1 MKSRVSSL
9 FTTPVRRTY
18 VRGEMNLRHQN
29 AGISE
34 LSPEQP
40 RPADRRDG
48 HAAGLGAV
56 CRLKNVII
64 IALATQ
70 ALGCAGPAVKRDLS
84 AIPVGQVGFDD
95 LCGLQE
101 YFDEIALKMVAP
113 PDLVD
118 GADIEQV
125 SRSATARGGRA
136 RYAFQ
141 TPVQLATV
149 RRVLDQNWKNLPAK
163 LNSARRIDLAVNWSE
178 RAGLQRVAN
187 DSKPELFVEGVATPL
202 PYHVCLSELLFG
214 EPLYRQ
220 RRTLLGLPPT
230 PPPANPPLALPP
242 PPSPIPAPDAGAAA
256 PAPVSSPPAASPTP
270 AH

>member
-1 MKSRVSSL
+1 
-9 FTTPVRRTY
+9 
-18 VRGEMNLRHQN
+18 MNLHHEN
-29 AGISE
+29 A
-34 LSPEQP
+34 
-40 RPADRRDG
+40 
-48 HAAGLGAV
+48 AAIGPGAL
-56 CRLKNVII
+56 CRLKNVIA
-64 IALATQ
+64 IALGSL

-113 PDLVD
+113 PDLVE
-118 GADIEQV
+118 GADIEHV
-125 SRSATARGGRA
+125 AKSTTARGGRS

-149 RRVLDQNWKNLPAK
+149 RRVLDENWKNLPPKLASAK
-163 LNSARRIDLAVNWSE
+163 RIDLAVNWSE
-178 RAGLQRVAN
+178 RAGVNRVAN
-187 DSKPELFVEGVATPL
+187 DSKPELFVDGVATPL

-220 RRTLLGLPPT
+220 RRNVLGLPPL
-230 PPPANPPLALPP
+230 PAAHPLALPEIKP
-242 PPSPIPAPDAGAAA
+242 LAPSPAPGPGGGTGGAGA
-256 PAPVSSPPAASPTP
+256 PSPVSSPSGTTP

>member
-1 MKSRVSSL
+1 
-9 FTTPVRRTY
+9 
-18 VRGEMNLRHQN
+18 MNLRHPN

-34 LSPEQP
+34 LSPEQA
-40 RPADRRDG
+40 RPADRPDG

-230 PPPANPPLALPP
+230 PPPASPPLALPP

-256 PAPVSSPPAASPTP
+256 APPVSSPQQSPPP

>member
-1 MKSRVSSL
+1 MKSGVSSL
-9 FTTPVRRTY
+9 FTTPVQRTY
-18 VRGEMNLRHQN
+18 VRDEMDLRHEN
-29 AGISE
+29 AEISGP
-34 LSPEQP
+34 LSTPG
-40 RPADRRDG
+40 RSAKRRGRDG
-48 HAAGLGAV
+48 IGAGAV
-56 CRLKNVII
+56 CRLKNVIA
-64 IALATQ
+64 IALAAQ
-70 ALGCAGPAVKRDLS
+70 GLGCAGPAVKRDLS

-125 SRSATARGGRA
+125 SRSTTARGGRA

-149 RRVLDQNWKNLPAK
+149 RRVLDQNWKNLPPKLGTAK
-163 LNSARRIDLAVNWSE
+163 RIDLAVNWSE

-187 DSKPELFVEGVATPL
+187 DSKPELFVDGVATPL

-220 RRTLLGLPPT
+220 RRAMLGLPP
-230 PPPANPPLALPP
+230 PPAPANPPLALPP
-242 PPSPIPAPDAGAAA
+242 PPAPIPAPDAGAAA
-256 PAPVSSPPAASPTP
+256 PAPVSSPAASPPP

>member
-1 MKSRVSSL
+1 MRRGISCL
-9 FTTPVRRTY
+9 FTTPVQRTY
-18 VRGEMNLRHQN
+18 VRDEMDLRHEN
-29 AGISE
+29 AEIGSARSRE
-34 LSPEQP
+34 RRWVKPSV
-40 RPADRRDG
+40 RPAIGR
-48 HAAGLGAV
+48 GAV

-64 IALATQ
+64 IALGAPL
-70 ALGCAGPAVKRDLS
+70 LGCGGPAVKRDLS

-95 LCGLQE
+95 MCGLQE

-118 GADIEQV
+118 GADIEHV
-125 SRSATARGGRA
+125 SKSSTARGGRA

-141 TPVQLATV
+141 TPVQLATA
-149 RRVLDQNWKNLPAK
+149 RRVLEQNWKNLPPK
-163 LNSARRIDLAVNWSE
+163 LSTARRIDLAVNWSE

-187 DSKPELFVEGVATPL
+187 DSKPELFVDGVATPL

-256 PAPVSSPPAASPTP
+256 PVPVSSPAATPPP

>member
-1 MKSRVSSL
+1 MD
-9 FTTPVRRTY
+9 
-18 VRGEMNLRHQN
+18 LRHEN
-29 AGISE
+29 GW
-34 LSPEQP
+34 PM
-40 RPADRRDG
+40 
-48 HAAGLGAV
+48 GLRAV
-56 CRLKNVII
+56 CRLKNVIA
-64 IALATQ
+64 IAMATQ

-101 YFDEIALKMVAP
+101 YFDEIALKMVPP

-118 GADIEQV
+118 GADIEHV
-125 SRSATARGGRA
+125 SKSATARGGRA

-141 TPVQLATV
+141 TPFQLATV
-149 RRVLDQNWKNLPAK
+149 RRVLEQNWKNLPPK
-163 LNSARRIDLAVNWSE
+163 LNSAKRIDLAVNWSE

-187 DSKPELFVEGVATPL
+187 DSKPELFLEGVATPL

-220 RRTLLGLPPT
+220 RRTLLGLPPM
-230 PPPANPPLALPP
+230 PPSPTSHPLALPP
-242 PPSPIPAPDAGAAA
+242 PPSPIPLPDAGAAA
-256 PAPVSSPPAASPTP
+256 APPVSSPQQSPPP